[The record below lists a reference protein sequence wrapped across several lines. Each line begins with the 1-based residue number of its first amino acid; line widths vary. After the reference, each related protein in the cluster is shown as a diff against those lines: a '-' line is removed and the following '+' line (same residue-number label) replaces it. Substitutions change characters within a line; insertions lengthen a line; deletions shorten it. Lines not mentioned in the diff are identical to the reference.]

1 MKQIELLKKLL
12 QDEIV
17 QVVGCTEPAGVAYA
31 LSHAR
36 HLLGASFDPVTVTA
50 ELHLSK
56 EVKRNASTAVVPFLN
71 RRGLRTVA
79 SAGLAASADDFNLFP
94 SVDVKAAEKLLARR
108 RWLHVAELGGRAFRI
123 RVVVRCG
130 RESAEVEIR
139 ARHDRI
145 FSAKRNGKSIKQAAE
160 PTSVSLTLEEIY
172 SAVRRRD
179 SELEAVARDFV
190 LSQVRGDEELPMDR
204 RIAELIR
211 ARMCGSPLPV
221 ITLTGSGNQG
231 IFIGV
236 PFCVLYAEHG
246 NSVLPSV
253 LLALLIQIYRSEK
266 KNRISGECG
275 LAQKAA
281 PALAAGIAL
290 HRGATLNQIKKLML
304 SVESELDGM
313 KCHGALPGC
322 GKKAEKAYRTVMKHV
337 EALVPSTRFIGR

>member
-1 MKQIELLKKLL
+1 MKRIQQLKKIL

-79 SAGLAASADDFNLFP
+79 SAGLAASVDDFNLFP

-139 ARHDRI
+139 TRHDRI
-145 FSAKRNGKSIKQAAE
+145 FTAKRNGVLIEQAPG
-160 PTSVSLTLEEIY
+160 PTPVMLTLEEIY

-179 SELEAVARDFV
+179 SDLEAVARDFV
-190 LSQVRGDEELPMDR
+190 LNQVRGDEALPMDL

-221 ITLTGSGNQG
+221 NTLTGSGNQG
-231 IFIGV
+231 LFIGL
-236 PFCVLYAEHG
+236 PFYALYTVCGESVWPAVVL
-246 NSVLPSV
+246 S
-253 LLALLIQIYRSEK
+253 LLMQIYLSEK
-266 KNRISGECG
+266 KERLSEGCG
-275 LAQKAA
+275 LAHKAA
-281 PALAAGIAL
+281 PALAAGLAYFQ
-290 HRGATLNQIKKLML
+290 GAGPTEINTLTHSI
-304 SVESELDGM
+304 SHELRDIH
-313 KCHGALPGC
+313 CSGALAGC
-322 GKKAEKAYRTVMKHV
+322 GRKAIFAYRTTIRQLRGRVP
-337 EALVPSTRFIGR
+337 EPCALSK